1 MVRRIRRSLGNGD
14 RFSNPKLSRT
24 LLRETLSWLFS
35 SGVNMTNTIARI
47 SFIGVL
53 LLTIS
58 LSLWKSSDIS
68 HATYQNLENYVG
80 GSSTLHFTFSLLI
93 GFLAVFNFPKWVTA
107 THADIFGIRLLI
119 VLFLSS
125 LWRSS
130 ANCLSQLAPSVLMT

>member
-1 MVRRIRRSLGNGD
+1 
-14 RFSNPKLSRT
+14 
-24 LLRETLSWLFS
+24 
-35 SGVNMTNTIARI
+35 MTNTIARI

-107 THADIFGIRLLI
+107 TNADMFGIRLLI
-119 VLFLSS
+119 VLLFIVS
-125 LWRSS
+125 LEEF
-130 ANCLSQLAPSVLMT
+130 SQLFIATRSFSFDDLSTNWIGIILGYFCAKFIKLFANH

>member
-1 MVRRIRRSLGNGD
+1 
-14 RFSNPKLSRT
+14 
-24 LLRETLSWLFS
+24 
-35 SGVNMTNTIARI
+35 MTNTIARI

-107 THADIFGIRLLI
+107 TNADMFGIRLLI
-119 VLFLSS
+119 VLLFIVSLEEFSQFFIATRSFSFDDLSTNWIGII
-125 LWRSS
+125 LGYFC
-130 ANCLSQLAPSVLMT
+130 AKLIKLIVKQ

>member
-1 MVRRIRRSLGNGD
+1 
-14 RFSNPKLSRT
+14 
-24 LLRETLSWLFS
+24 
-35 SGVNMTNTIARI
+35 MTNTIARI

-107 THADIFGIRLLI
+107 TNADMFGIRLLLVLLFI
-119 VLFLSS
+119 VS
-125 LWRSS
+125 LEEF
-130 ANCLSQLAPSVLMT
+130 SQLFIATRSFSFDDLSTNWIGIILGYFCAKLIKLIVK

>member
-1 MVRRIRRSLGNGD
+1 
-14 RFSNPKLSRT
+14 
-24 LLRETLSWLFS
+24 
-35 SGVNMTNTIARI
+35 MTNTIARI

-107 THADIFGIRLLI
+107 TNADMFGIRLLI
-119 VLFLSS
+119 VLLFIVS
-125 LWRSS
+125 LEEF
-130 ANCLSQLAPSVLMT
+130 SQLFIATRSFSFDDLSTNWIGIILSYFCAKLIKLIVK

>member
-1 MVRRIRRSLGNGD
+1 
-14 RFSNPKLSRT
+14 
-24 LLRETLSWLFS
+24 
-35 SGVNMTNTIARI
+35 MTNTIARI

-93 GFLAVFNFPKWVTA
+93 GFLTVFNFPKWVTA
-107 THADIFGIRLLI
+107 THADMFGIRLLI
-119 VLFLSS
+119 VLLFIVS
-125 LWRSS
+125 LEEF
-130 ANCLSQLAPSVLMT
+130 SQLFIATRSFSFDDLSTNWIGIILGYFCAKLIKLIVK

>member
-1 MVRRIRRSLGNGD
+1 
-14 RFSNPKLSRT
+14 
-24 LLRETLSWLFS
+24 
-35 SGVNMTNTIARI
+35 MTNTIARI

-93 GFLAVFNFPKWVTA
+93 GFLAVFNFPKRVTA
-107 THADIFGIRLLI
+107 TNADMFGIRLLI
-119 VLFLSS
+119 VLLFIVS
-125 LWRSS
+125 LEEF
-130 ANCLSQLAPSVLMT
+130 SQLFIATRSFSFDDLSTNWIGIILGYFCAKLIKLIVK

>member
-1 MVRRIRRSLGNGD
+1 
-14 RFSNPKLSRT
+14 
-24 LLRETLSWLFS
+24 
-35 SGVNMTNTIARI
+35 MTNTIARI

-107 THADIFGIRLLI
+107 TNADMFGIRLLI
-119 VLFLSS
+119 VLLFIVS
-125 LWRSS
+125 LEEF
-130 ANCLSQLAPSVLMT
+130 SQLFIATRSFNFDDLSTNWIGIILGYFCAKLIKLIVK

>member
-1 MVRRIRRSLGNGD
+1 
-14 RFSNPKLSRT
+14 
-24 LLRETLSWLFS
+24 
-35 SGVNMTNTIARI
+35 MTNTIARI

-68 HATYQNLENYVG
+68 HVTYQNLENYVG

-107 THADIFGIRLLI
+107 TNADMFGIRLLI
-119 VLFLSS
+119 VLLFIVS
-125 LWRSS
+125 LEEF
-130 ANCLSQLAPSVLMT
+130 SQLFIATRSFSFDDLSTNWIGIISGYFCAKLIKLIVKQ

>member
-1 MVRRIRRSLGNGD
+1 
-14 RFSNPKLSRT
+14 
-24 LLRETLSWLFS
+24 
-35 SGVNMTNTIARI
+35 MTNTIARI

-107 THADIFGIRLLI
+107 TNADMFGIRLLI
-119 VLFLSS
+119 VLLFIVS
-125 LWRSS
+125 LEEF
-130 ANCLSQLAPSVLMT
+130 SQLFIATRSFSFDDLSTNWIGIILGYFCAKLIKIIVK

>member
-1 MVRRIRRSLGNGD
+1 
-14 RFSNPKLSRT
+14 
-24 LLRETLSWLFS
+24 
-35 SGVNMTNTIARI
+35 MTNTIARI

-107 THADIFGIRLLI
+107 TNADMFGIRLLI
-119 VLFLSS
+119 VLLFIVS
-125 LWRSS
+125 LEEF
-130 ANCLSQLAPSVLMT
+130 SQLFIATRSFSFDDLSTNWIGIILGYFCAKFIKLIVK

>member
-1 MVRRIRRSLGNGD
+1 
-14 RFSNPKLSRT
+14 
-24 LLRETLSWLFS
+24 
-35 SGVNMTNTIARI
+35 MTNTIARI

-107 THADIFGIRLLI
+107 TNADMFGIRLLI
-119 VLFLSS
+119 VLLCIVS
-125 LWRSS
+125 LEEF
-130 ANCLSQLAPSVLMT
+130 SQLFIATRSFSFDDLSTNWIGIILGYFCAKLIKLIVKQ

>member
-1 MVRRIRRSLGNGD
+1 
-14 RFSNPKLSRT
+14 
-24 LLRETLSWLFS
+24 
-35 SGVNMTNTIARI
+35 MTNTIARI

-107 THADIFGIRLLI
+107 TNTDMFGIRLLI
-119 VLFLSS
+119 VLLFIVS
-125 LWRSS
+125 LEEF
-130 ANCLSQLAPSVLMT
+130 SQLFIATRSFSFDDLSTNWIGIILGYFCAKLIKLIVK

>member
-1 MVRRIRRSLGNGD
+1 
-14 RFSNPKLSRT
+14 
-24 LLRETLSWLFS
+24 
-35 SGVNMTNTIARI
+35 MTNTIARI

-93 GFLAVFNFPKWVTA
+93 GFLAVFNFPKWETA
-107 THADIFGIRLLI
+107 TNADMFGIRLLI
-119 VLFLSS
+119 VLLFIVS
-125 LWRSS
+125 LEEF
-130 ANCLSQLAPSVLMT
+130 SQLFIATRSFSFDDLSTNWIGIILGYFCAKLIKLIVKQ

>member
-1 MVRRIRRSLGNGD
+1 
-14 RFSNPKLSRT
+14 
-24 LLRETLSWLFS
+24 
-35 SGVNMTNTIARI
+35 MTNTIARI

-53 LLTIS
+53 LMTIS

-107 THADIFGIRLLI
+107 TNADMFGIRLLI
-119 VLFLSS
+119 VLLFIVS
-125 LWRSS
+125 LEEF
-130 ANCLSQLAPSVLMT
+130 SQLFIATRSFSFDDLSTNWIGIILGYFCAKLIKLIVK

>member
-1 MVRRIRRSLGNGD
+1 
-14 RFSNPKLSRT
+14 
-24 LLRETLSWLFS
+24 
-35 SGVNMTNTIARI
+35 MTNTIARI

-119 VLFLSS
+119 VLLFIVS
-125 LWRSS
+125 LEEF
-130 ANCLSQLAPSVLMT
+130 SQLFIATRSFSFDDLSTNWIGIILGYFCAKLIKLIVK